1 MNNQA
6 KKTKL
11 IVINVALFILVPLLI
26 FVGYKAYT
34 ILSEYMRAAQEYRE
48 IQDVAIDEIRTDE
61 KDEASI
67 VVDFSKLEEI
77 IPEVVGWIR
86 FEEPKIIN
94 YPIVQGKDNKK
105 YLSSTF
111 EGTENG
117 AGCIYMDADYY
128 AKHPYFNIYTPNG
141 EKNTYQIFAVTVVA
155 ASSDSYKK
163 VYVNDEEYKNY
174 IQMIQKLTR
183 DMLKPGMTGRE
194 IDVPGRLYY
203 EKHGLKDYIVCPFAH
218 SIGLMEAES
227 PFFGPNGDFVLVPG
241 MTVMVDVSFFG
252 HPDLHGGRIETGFV
266 ITENGCRPLSPKMC
280 DYFMKDL

>member
-1 MNNQA
+1 MLKYNYRRMSNYTHLKTEEYKEEFAMNNQA

-67 VVDFSKLEEI
+67 VVDFSKLAKI
-77 IPEVVGWIR
+77 NPEVVGWIR

-117 AGCIYMDADYY
+117 AGCIYMDADNSGDFADRNTFVYGHYKKNGHMFGSLGKYKDADYY
-128 AKHPYFNIYTPNG
+128 TKHPYFNIYTPNG

-174 IQMIQKLTR
+174 IQMIQKLS
-183 DMLKPGMTGRE
+183 LYETGVE
-194 IDVPGRLYY
+194 VKEDS
-203 EKHGLKDYIVCPFAH
+203 YIVSLSTCTNVRVEERL
-218 SIGLMEAES
+218 II
-227 PFFGPNGDFVLVPG
+227 
-241 MTVMVDVSFFG
+241 
-252 HPDLHGGRIETGFV
+252 HGVRIKQEQT
-266 ITENGCRPLSPKMC
+266 K
-280 DYFMKDL
+280 

>member
-77 IPEVVGWIR
+77 NPEVVGWIR

-105 YLSSTF
+105 YLSNIHNYSISIR
-111 EGTENG
+111 GTQL
-117 AGCIYMDADYY
+117 
-128 AKHPYFNIYTPNG
+128 FT
-141 EKNTYQIFAVTVVA
+141 
-155 ASSDSYKK
+155 
-163 VYVNDEEYKNY
+163 
-174 IQMIQKLTR
+174 
-183 DMLKPGMTGRE
+183 
-194 IDVPGRLYY
+194 YY
-203 EKHGLKDYIVCPFAH
+203 EYTGEDYEADMAVMDNSPIMQEWWKYSKPCFVGHDKGEYYEDLQEVFYLK
-218 SIGLMEAES
+218 
-227 PFFGPNGDFVLVPG
+227 
-241 MTVMVDVSFFG
+241 
-252 HPDLHGGRIETGFV
+252 
-266 ITENGCRPLSPKMC
+266 
-280 DYFMKDL
+280 